1 MKRQSGYLLNF
12 PVEIL
17 RSASVIL
24 VDAQGQPLPVSS
36 LVQRPDHP
44 TEYVGWD
51 GIVWMEDLTASN
63 PMQVVTPDGCQC
75 ETELRI
81 ASGQP
86 QALKTYGPLT
96 CALPAPA
103 AGSALLPLN
112 LLRPET
118 DHDEICKTGW
128 PAAVTAV
135 AGLRRLCPARIDRQF
150 QFSHDL

>member
-1 MKRQSGYLLNF
+1 MTTPHVEQRFAVKRQSGYLLNF
-12 PVEIL
+12 PVEKL

-36 LVQRPDHP
+36 LVQRADHA

-51 GIVWMEDLTASN
+51 GIVWMENLTARN
-63 PMQVVTPDGCQC
+63 PMEVVTPDGRRC

-103 AGSALLPLN
+103 AGSAAS
-112 LLRPET
+112 
-118 DHDEICKTGW
+118 
-128 PAAVTAV
+128 PAESFTS
-135 AGLRRLCPARIDRQF
+135 GTQP
-150 QFSHDL
+150 

>member
-1 MKRQSGYLLNF
+1 MEK
-12 PVEIL
+12 L

-36 LVQRPDHP
+36 QVQRHDHP

-63 PMQVVTPDGCQC
+63 PMQVVTPDGRQC
-75 ETELRI
+75 ETDLRI

-103 AGSALLPLN
+103 AGSAPSPAESFTSGN
-112 LLRPET
+112 RP
-118 DHDEICKTGW
+118 
-128 PAAVTAV
+128 
-135 AGLRRLCPARIDRQF
+135 
-150 QFSHDL
+150 